1 MWSAGDKCLPNQM
14 LVNFVLMTTIE
25 RRALS
30 VTARLVNPMQ
40 VSHVLMQAFND
51 IESQIDLLGL
61 PVIYLMSN

>member
-1 MWSAGDKCLPNQM
+1 
-14 LVNFVLMTTIE
+14 
-25 RRALS
+25 
-30 VTARLVNPMQ
+30 MQ